1 MNINIAEKERFQ
13 FLHGMIATIK
23 QSIYIYITMDNIE
36 KKKQFN
42 LIKESNIIF
51 MVQSVIFKNYIK

>member
-23 QSIYIYITMDNIE
+23 QSIYIYILQWTI
-36 KKKQFN
+36 
-42 LIKESNIIF
+42 
-51 MVQSVIFKNYIK
+51 